1 MSLKN
6 RGRYREDVF
15 EQNGFRWFFVTLVVS
30 ILFGFVLR
38 QATSSRRMTE
48 FLRQNLEHSQI
59 AENLSFSEASL
70 SLADGWWPEIAFL
83 LERVEWRTAPSCQDT
98 APVQMKRMR
107 VPIRIVPLMNGEALV
122 ALAKV
127 EDLTVDLDAL
137 KTSCRKTEAAIPSA
151 AAVASSDP
159 QHVEAVPEV
168 LSPAAPAPTI
178 DPEIR
183 KRLMA
188 VIRGLRVDRA
198 ELFFE
203 NRMKS
208 VVLEDFSAVWRGDD
222 LEVSTGLRFPP
233 ATVFGEALPPFLVS
247 GTVRPQSI
255 SVDVRAD
262 LNEGTLDGSAQLQ
275 PVRMASGAMELE
287 SEVHVAVADLPL
299 SVMTPLLRKSG
310 MVNEKFKPRFAWLDC
325 AAEVRGLF
333 SRLLV
338 QNAVQFSQCE
348 VSGHIGRVRVE
359 SALLEPTGV
368 WHAPMGKDIE
378 IVFDQLSIGQTLDTF
393 AEEGP
398 RGVFS
403 EFGNFTG
410 RLVVGDVRKASI
422 SGELKGAQLKFASGG
437 GSALQGVHLGRIDG
451 ALSAQHLDF
460 QISKVV
466 LDGGETDMKAVVGA
480 DLGSK
485 GIERAI
491 VRVDAEHMKLNS
503 RVEKLLFTGPVENL
517 QFSTQLAFGRGV
529 FDDLKLKLE
538 ASGLKGA
545 EVEAEKFRVSGKM
558 SRLAGGPAVDIDMDA
573 PTVALTDRSPI
584 FKLLQPA
591 LFDWSPPEGLL
602 KAAHQWP
609 FRKLSVRGRLDEGG
623 LSWSRASVEFPIDES
638 THAKKILFKSK
649 GKIERDQQAEIELEA
664 LYPSQKRLRW
674 SVSGPWLKLAHT
686 GLSPEIEAGRVPP
699 LKVLGL

>member
-15 EQNGFRWFFVTLVVS
+15 EQNGFRWFVVTLVIS

-48 FLRQNLEHSQI
+48 FLRKNLEHSQI

-70 SLADGWWPEIAFL
+70 SLADGWWPEVAFL
-83 LERVEWRTAPSCQDT
+83 LERVEWRTAPSCQDA
-98 APVQMKRMR
+98 APIQMKRMR
-107 VPIRIVPLMNGEALV
+107 VPIRLLPLMKGEAVV

-127 EDLTVDLDAL
+127 EDLTVDLDTL
-137 KTSCRKTEAAIPSA
+137 KTSCRKVETAAVSI
-151 AAVASSDP
+151 AAVANSDQP
-159 QHVEAVPEV
+159 RVEPVPEV
-168 LSPAAPAPTI
+168 PKPAAPAPTI
-178 DPEIR
+178 EPEMR
-183 KRLMA
+183 KRLQAM
-188 VIRGLRVDRA
+188 IRGLRVDRA

-208 VVLEDFSAVWRGDD
+208 VVLEDFSAVWSGDD
-222 LEVSTGLRFPP
+222 LEVATGVRFPP

-247 GTVRPQSI
+247 GTLRPQDI

-262 LNEGTLDGSAQLQ
+262 LNEGTLEGSAQLH
-275 PVRMASGAMELE
+275 PVRVESGAMELE
-287 SEVHVAVADLPL
+287 SEVRVAVADLPL

-310 MVNEKFKPRFAWLDC
+310 MVNERFKPRFAWLDC
-325 AAEVRGLF
+325 AAEVKGLF

-338 QNAVQFSQCE
+338 QNAVHFSQCE

-359 SALLEPTGV
+359 SALREPTGV
-368 WHAPMGKDIE
+368 WHAPMGKDVE

-403 EFGNFTG
+403 EYGNFTG
-410 RLVVGDVRKASI
+410 RLVIADARKASV
-422 SGELKGAQLKFASGG
+422 SGELKGAQVKFASGG

-460 QISKVV
+460 QISKVA
-466 LDGGETDMKAVVGA
+466 LDGGETDMTAVVGA
-480 DLGSK
+480 DLGDQ
-485 GIERAI
+485 GIERAT
-491 VRVDAEHMKLNS
+491 VRIDAEHMKLNS

-517 QFSTQLAFGRGV
+517 QLSTQLSFRRGE

-545 EVEAEKFRVSGKM
+545 EIEAEKIRMSGKM
-558 SRLAGGPAVDIDMDA
+558 NRAAGGAAVDIDMDA
-573 PTVALTDRSPI
+573 PMVALTDRSPI

-591 LFDWSPPEGLL
+591 LFDWSAPEGLL
-602 KAAHQWP
+602 KTAHQWP
-609 FRKLSVRGRLDEGG
+609 FRKVSVKGRLDDAGFT
-623 LSWSRASVEFPIDES
+623 WARASVELPVDSIS
-638 THAKKILFKSK
+638 GAKKITFRSK
-649 GKIERDQQAEIELEA
+649 GKIERAQLVEIELDA

-674 SVSGPWLKLAHT
+674 SVSGSWLKLAHT

>member
-15 EQNGFRWFFVTLVVS
+15 EQNGFRWFFVTLVVAV
-30 ILFGFVLR
+30 LLGLVLR
-38 QATSSRRMTE
+38 QATSSRRMTAL
-48 FLRQNLEHSQI
+48 LRSNLEHSQI

-107 VPIRIVPLMNGEALV
+107 VPIRLLPLMKGEALI

-127 EDLTVDLDAL
+127 EDLTVDLDTL
-137 KTSCRKTEAAIPSA
+137 KTSCGKTVPAASTVVSSDTSADVAASA
-151 AAVASSDP
+151 AA
-159 QHVEAVPEV
+159 
-168 LSPAAPAPTI
+168 PATAPTTAPTI
-178 DPEIR
+178 DVETR
-183 KRLMA
+183 KRLQAM
-188 VIRGLRVDRA
+188 IRGLRVDRA

-208 VVLEDFSAVWRGDD
+208 VVLEDFSAMWSGDD
-222 LEVSTGLRFPP
+222 LELSTGVRFPP

-247 GTVRPQSI
+247 GTVRPQDI

-262 LNEGTLDGSAQLQ
+262 LNEGTLEGSAQLH
-275 PVRMASGAMELE
+275 PVRQATGGLELE
-287 SEVHVAVADLPL
+287 SDVRIAVADLPL

-310 MVNEKFKPRFAWLDC
+310 MVNENFKPRFAWLDC
-325 AAEVRGLF
+325 AAEVKGLF
-333 SRLLV
+333 SRLLI

-359 SALLEPTGV
+359 SALREPNGV
-368 WHAPMGKDIE
+368 WHAPMGKDVE
-378 IVFDQLSIGQTLDTF
+378 IVFDQLSIGQLLETF
-393 AEEGP
+393 AQEGP

-410 RLVVGDVRKASI
+410 RLVIGDERKASVA
-422 SGELKGAQLKFASGG
+422 GELKGTQVKFASGG
-437 GSALQGVHLGRIDG
+437 GSALQGLQLGRIDG

-460 QISKVV
+460 QISKVA
-466 LDGGETDMKAVVGA
+466 LDGGETDMTVVVGA
-480 DLGSK
+480 DIGSA
-485 GIERAI
+485 GIERAT
-491 VRVDAEHMKLNS
+491 VRVDAEHLKFNS

-517 QFSTQLAFGRGV
+517 QLSTQLVLKRGE

-545 EVEAEKFRVSGKM
+545 EIEAEKIRMSGKM
-558 SRLAGGPAVDIDMDA
+558 NRAAGGAAVDIDMDA
-573 PTVALTDRSPI
+573 PMVALTDRSPI

-591 LFDWSPPEGLL
+591 LFDWSAPEGLL
-602 KAAHQWP
+602 KVAHQWP
-609 FRKLSVRGRLDEGG
+609 FRKLSMKGRLDESG
-623 LSWSRASVEFPIDES
+623 LTWARASVELPIDES
-638 THAKKILFKSK
+638 THAKKISFKSK
-649 GKIERDQQAEIELEA
+649 GKIERDQQTEIELEA

-686 GLSPEIEAGRVPP
+686 GLSPEIEEGRVPP

>member
-15 EQNGFRWFFVTLVVS
+15 EQNGFRWFFVTLVVAA
-30 ILFGFVLR
+30 LLGLVLR
-38 QATSSRRMTE
+38 QATSSRRMTAL
-48 FLRQNLEHSQI
+48 LRSNLEHSQI

-107 VPIRIVPLMNGEALV
+107 VPIRLLPLMKGEALV

-127 EDLTVDLDAL
+127 EDLTVDLDTL
-137 KTSCRKTEAAIPSA
+137 KTSCGKATPAASPVA
-151 AAVASSDP
+151 ASGSLA
-159 QHVEAVPEV
+159 EAVNA
-168 LSPAAPAPTI
+168 STAAPATAPTVAPTI
-178 DPEIR
+178 DDETR
-183 KRLMA
+183 KRLQAM
-188 VIRGLRVDRA
+188 IRGLRVDRA

-208 VVLEDFSAVWRGDD
+208 VVLEDFSAVWSGDD
-222 LEVSTGLRFPP
+222 LELSTGVRFPP

-247 GTVRPQSI
+247 GTVRPQDI

-262 LNEGTLDGSAQLQ
+262 LNEGTLEGSAQLR
-275 PVRMASGAMELE
+275 PVRQATGGLELE
-287 SEVHVAVADLPL
+287 SEVRIAVADLPL

-310 MVNEKFKPRFAWLDC
+310 MVNENFKPRFAWLDC
-325 AAEVRGLF
+325 AAEVKGLF
-333 SRLLV
+333 SRLLI

-359 SALLEPTGV
+359 SALLEPNGV

-378 IVFDQLSIGQTLDTF
+378 IVFDQLSIGQLLETF
-393 AEEGP
+393 AQEGP

-410 RLVVGDVRKASI
+410 RLVIGDERKASV
-422 SGELKGAQLKFASGG
+422 SGELKGAQVKFASGG
-437 GSALQGVHLGRIDG
+437 GSALQGLQLGRIDG
-451 ALSAQHLDF
+451 ALSAHHLDF
-460 QISKVV
+460 QISKVA
-466 LDGGETDMKAVVGA
+466 LDGGETDMTAVVGA
-480 DLGSK
+480 ELGGA
-485 GIERAI
+485 GIERAA
-491 VRVDAEHMKLNS
+491 VRVDAEHLKFNS

-517 QFSTQLAFGRGV
+517 QLSTQLVLNRGAFE
-529 FDDLKLKLE
+529 DLKLKLE

-545 EVEAEKFRVSGKM
+545 EVEAEKIRVIGKM
-558 SRLAGGPAVDIDMDA
+558 SRAVGDKAVDVDMDA

-591 LFDWSPPEGLL
+591 LFDWTAPEGLL
-602 KAAHQWP
+602 KTAHQWP
-609 FRKLSVRGRLDEGG
+609 FRKLSVKGRLDDAGFT
-623 LSWSRASVEFPIDES
+623 WTRANVELPVDSIS
-638 THAKKILFKSK
+638 GAKKITFRSK
-649 GKIERDQQAEIELEA
+649 GKIERAQLVEIELDA

-686 GLSPEIEAGRVPP
+686 GLSPEIEEGRVPP

>member
-15 EQNGFRWFFVTLVVS
+15 EQNGFRWFLVTLVVAV
-30 ILFGFVLR
+30 LLGMVLR
-38 QATSSRRMTE
+38 QATSSRRMTAL
-48 FLRQNLEHSQI
+48 LRSNLEHSQI

-107 VPIRIVPLMNGEALV
+107 VPIRLLPLIKGEALV

-127 EDLTVDLDAL
+127 EDLTVDLDTL
-137 KTSCRKTEAAIPSA
+137 KTSCGKSVPASSSAPVAITGSSPEAA
-151 AAVASSDP
+151 
-159 QHVEAVPEV
+159 
-168 LSPAAPAPTI
+168 APTI
-178 DPEIR
+178 DAETR
-183 KRLMA
+183 KRLQAM
-188 VIRGLRVDRA
+188 IRGLRVDRA

-208 VVLEDFSAVWRGDD
+208 VVLEDFSAVWNGDD
-222 LEVSTGLRFPP
+222 LEVSTGVRFPP
-233 ATVFGEALPPFLVS
+233 ATVFGEALPPFLVN
-247 GTVRPQSI
+247 GTVRPQDI

-262 LNEGTLDGSAQLQ
+262 LNEGTLEGSAQLR
-275 PVRMASGAMELE
+275 PVRQATGALELE
-287 SEVHVAVADLPL
+287 SEVRIAVADLPL

-310 MVNEKFKPRFAWLDC
+310 MVNENFKPRFAWLDC
-325 AAEVRGLF
+325 AAEVKGLF

-338 QNAVQFSQCE
+338 QNAVHFSQCE

-359 SALLEPTGV
+359 SALLEPSGV

-378 IVFDQLSIGQTLDTF
+378 IVFDQLSIGQLLETF
-393 AEEGP
+393 AQEGP

-410 RLVVGDVRKASI
+410 RLVIGDERKASV
-422 SGELKGAQLKFASGG
+422 SGELKGAQVKFASGG
-437 GSALQGVHLGRIDG
+437 GSALQGLQLGRIDG

-466 LDGGETDMKAVVGA
+466 LDGGETDMTAVIGA
-480 DLGSK
+480 DLGSA
-485 GIERAI
+485 GIERAT
-491 VRVDAEHMKLNS
+491 VRVDAEHLKFNS

-517 QFSTQLAFGRGV
+517 QFSTQLALHRGA

-545 EVEAEKFRVSGKM
+545 EVEAEKIRVTARMNRTVGD
-558 SRLAGGPAVDIDMDA
+558 AAVDIDMDA

-591 LFDWSPPEGLL
+591 LFDWSAPEGLL
-602 KAAHQWP
+602 KVAHQWP
-609 FRKLSVRGRLDEGG
+609 FRKLNVKGRLDDTGFT
-623 LSWSRASVEFPIDES
+623 WTRANVELPVDSIS
-638 THAKKILFKSK
+638 AAKKITFRSK
-649 GKIERDQQAEIELEA
+649 GKIERAQLVEIELDA

-686 GLSPEIEAGRVPP
+686 GLSPEIEEGRVPP